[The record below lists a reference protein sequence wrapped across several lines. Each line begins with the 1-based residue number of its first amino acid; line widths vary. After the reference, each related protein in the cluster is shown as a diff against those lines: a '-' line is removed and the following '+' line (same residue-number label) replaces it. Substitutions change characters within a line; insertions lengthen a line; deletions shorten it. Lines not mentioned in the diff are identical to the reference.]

1 MASSGFGPLRWVSFP
16 VSWPTS
22 GSSSPC
28 IVQNV
33 LPKGEEGGGK
43 KMIRNSSEYSAVH
56 RLMDKKP
63 RLAELSATIG
73 LDNYLV
79 FLSSVI

>member
-28 IVQNV
+28 IVQDV
-33 LPKGEEGGGK
+33 LPKGEEGGEK
-43 KMIRNSSEYSAVH
+43 KMTRNSREYSAVF
-56 RLMDKKP
+56 RLMDNKHVSESFQQ
-63 RLAELSATIG
+63 RL
-73 LDNYLV
+73 D
-79 FLSSVI
+79 

>member
-28 IVQNV
+28 IVQDV

-43 KMIRNSSEYSAVH
+43 KMLRNSSEYSAVN
-56 RLMDKKP
+56 RLMDKHHVSQN
-63 RLAELSATIG
+63 LSAPIG
-73 LDNYLV
+73 VDNYLV
-79 FLSSVI
+79 LLSI